1 MYIEKLHIDS
11 FGKISGLDL
20 DFSDGI
26 NIIEGPNES
35 GKSTIAAF
43 IKFILYGIPSKERKN
58 ILSWES
64 GRASGS
70 LTLMSDDKSQRFRI
84 ERSLAGSKESLQ
96 FIDGNTNLPIR
107 NIDTSVPIGELL
119 FGVDADMFSAT
130 AFVSQIG
137 DSPAGGAAVG
147 GSKVSEGIENILF
160 SADESVN
167 AQKAA
172 GKLDSARAA
181 LLHKNG
187 KGGLLFETEEK
198 CAALELRLSNAASA
212 NMEITE
218 LEAQLAD
225 SKEKLADSA
234 EKAKASAE
242 KADGCEAWV
251 LLRLFEKADGI
262 RERMRMLGSK
272 LSADDSADAAA
283 KDALERQI
291 ATLNLLRE
299 EMESA
304 EAKEVSSAVTHD
316 PRLEEYMDRGGRR
329 GLESEQEILRTHK
342 KTFTVLGIL
351 CLVIGL
357 ILALMGLFPILLHSV
372 PNAVMLG
379 LCAFMLAGGV
389 SLLIAA
395 SKKSAAI
402 RKISDEFDFD
412 ELDGLILKEKS
423 EKDAI
428 EFANLAAESAKKRFL
443 DAVERAELIYG
454 CPVEKLG
461 EKLTEITKKQS
472 DISLVRIEYDKQ
484 KTLLS
489 QIEEQIRPYSE
500 AELRE
505 KAANI
510 PSDVSAAEDL
520 QTFRREAKFFEKQ
533 ADVLEKRTAE
543 LEKTLAGLY
552 PTAENP
558 SELSDKL
565 AELRS
570 EAAEL
575 AKKHAAYKLA
585 FDKLNIAS
593 DSLRAEVAPKLARDA
608 AKLMA
613 HITGGKYTEL
623 GVESTLD
630 MSVTTEAGLKPISVL
645 SAGTKDAA
653 YICLRLALISLLYR
667 SSTPPVIFDEAFS
680 RQDDSRLGSI
690 MQLIKIGSAQS
701 IIFTSNSREA
711 TAAEKIG
718 DFKHIRL

>member
-1 MYIEKLHIDS
+1 MYIEKLHVES
-11 FGKISGLDL
+11 FGKLSGLDL

-35 GKSTIAAF
+35 GKSTVAAF

-70 LTLMSDDKSQRFRI
+70 LTLMSDDKKQRFRI
-84 ERSLAGSKESLQ
+84 ERSLVGTKESIQ

-107 NIDTSVPIGELL
+107 NIDASVPIGELL

-172 GKLDSARAA
+172 GKLDSARAV

-198 CAALELRLSNAASA
+198 CAAYELRLANATSA
-212 NMEITE
+212 GKEIAE

-242 KADGCEAWV
+242 KAEGCEAWV

-262 RERMRMLGSK
+262 REKMKELEGK
-272 LSADDSADAAA
+272 LSADDSPDSAA

-291 ATLNLLRE
+291 ASLTLLRE
-299 EMESA
+299 EMERA
-304 EAKEVSSAVTHD
+304 EAKDISPTVTHD
-316 PRLEEYMDRGGRR
+316 PRLEEYMARGGRR
-329 GLESEQEILRTHK
+329 GLEGEQMVLRTHK
-342 KTFTVLGIL
+342 KTFTVIGIL
-351 CLVIGL
+351 FLIIGL
-357 ILALMGLFPILLHSV
+357 ILAVMGTFPILLHSA
-372 PNAVMLG
+372 PNAVILV
-379 LCAFMLAGGV
+379 LCALMLAGGV

-395 SKKSAAI
+395 SKKSAEVK
-402 RKISDEFDFD
+402 KISDKFDFD
-412 ELDGLILKEKS
+412 DLDGIISKEKS
-423 EKDAI
+423 ERDAA
-428 EFANLAAESAKKRFL
+428 EFASLAAESAKARYS
-443 DAVERAELIYG
+443 DAVKKAETAYG

-461 EKLTEITKKQS
+461 DKLAEIKKRQN
-472 DISLVRIEYDKQ
+472 DTNLIRIEYDKQ

-489 QIEEQIRPYSE
+489 QVEEQIRPYSE
-500 AELRE
+500 DELRE

-510 PSDVSAAEDL
+510 PSDASAAEDL
-520 QTFRREAKFFEKQ
+520 QVFRRETKFFEKQ

-558 SELSDKL
+558 AELSDKL
-565 AELRS
+565 AELRAIAS
-570 EAAEL
+570 DL
-575 AKKHAAYKLA
+575 AKKHAAYKLS
-585 FDKLNIAS
+585 FEKLNIAS

-613 HITGGKYTEL
+613 HITDGKYTEL
-623 GVESTLD
+623 GVEASLD
-630 MSVTTEAGLKPISVL
+630 MSITTEAGLKPISVL

-667 SSTPPVIFDEAFS
+667 GTTPPVIFDEAFS
-680 RQDDSRLGSI
+680 RQDDSRLTSI
-690 MQLIKIGSAQS
+690 MQLIKIGTAQS
-701 IIFTSNSREA
+701 IIFTSNGREA
-711 TAAEKIG
+711 AAANNLGE
-718 DFKHIRL
+718 FNHIRL